1 MKSKRTDICLII
13 LILTRS
19 GNSDSEKWNN
29 LSKFPAWTV
38 LSPAVASTT
47 VWCNLVPLS
56 CALSPLKPGS
66 RSLKLTNMKQ
76 ESNSYWYSD
85 KKKTSLPMSLLRRA
99 RLLTKK
105 RALGFDLAAHI
116 SKPVFLS
123 PQANYFWAEEWIGFR
138 GGNLNNWSVSSSFSF
153 NNKEGTAGLLGINRA
168 SRT

>member
-116 SKPVFLS
+116 SKPQFSFHHKQTTSGLR
-123 PQANYFWAEEWIGFR
+123 NEFR
-138 GGNLNNWSVSSSFSF
+138 GGNLNKWSVSSSFSF

>member
-1 MKSKRTDICLII
+1 MKSKRTDISLII

-29 LSKFPAWTV
+29 LSKFPAWKV

-56 CALSPLKPGS
+56 CASSPLKPGS

-85 KKKTSLPMSLLRRA
+85 STRYSRERVFSQRSVPLALTMHPISVNASFPFTTSKLLVRW
-99 RLLTKK
+99 
-105 RALGFDLAAHI
+105 G
-116 SKPVFLS
+116 
-123 PQANYFWAEEWIGFR
+123 IGFR
-138 GGNLNNWSVSSSFSF
+138 GGNLNNWSVGGSFSF

-168 SRT
+168 SRV